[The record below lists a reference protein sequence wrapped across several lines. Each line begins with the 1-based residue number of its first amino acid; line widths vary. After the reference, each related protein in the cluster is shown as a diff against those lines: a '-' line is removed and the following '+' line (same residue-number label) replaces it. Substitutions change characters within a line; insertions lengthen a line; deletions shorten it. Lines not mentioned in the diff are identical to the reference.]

1 MSDCWEVN
9 FGDLKGTL
17 QRNNSSPDDRNTTKR
32 VFREHLT
39 ASLPNKIG
47 VRVVPIEAAD
57 QRVAT
62 YQDVFLIILEPGLQS
77 KRTFEKAAIVF
88 RD

>member
-17 QRNNSSPDDRNTTKR
+17 QRNNSSTEDHNTTKR
-32 VFREHLT
+32 VFCEHLT
-39 ASLPNKIG
+39 ASPPNEIG
-47 VRVVPIEAAD
+47 VRVVPIEAED

-62 YQDVFLIILEPGLQS
+62 HLDVFLIILEPGLQS

>member
-9 FGDLKGTL
+9 FGDLKGML
-17 QRNNSSPDDRNTTKR
+17 QRNNSSTEDRNTMKR
-32 VFREHLT
+32 VFRENLT
-39 ASLPNKIG
+39 ASLPNEIG
-47 VRVVPIEAAD
+47 VRVIPIEAAD

-62 YQDVFLIILEPGLQS
+62 HLDVFLILEPDLQS
-77 KRTFEKAAIVF
+77 KRTFAKAAIVF

>member
-17 QRNNSSPDDRNTTKR
+17 QRNNSSTEDHNTMKR
-32 VFREHLT
+32 VFHENLT
-39 ASLPNKIG
+39 ASLPNEIG
-47 VRVVPIEAAD
+47 VRVVPIEAAE
-57 QRVAT
+57 QRVVT
-62 YQDVFLIILEPGLQS
+62 HLDVFLIILEPGLQS